1 MAAEMSDSIKP
12 WTIRGVAPEERNA
25 AGEAAKRSDMTLGEW
40 LSRAIRTEIQQA
52 KQANRVP
59 VPVGQPVGQPTA
71 DSLTA
76 LSDVE
81 RIATA
86 MRDMAAAGLPVPKG
100 HAAQVSRALV
110 AQLPQSSRRRRTSKS
125 DNLADLSDSGE

>member
-25 AGEAAKRSDMTLGEW
+25 AGEAARRANMTLGEW

-52 KQANRVP
+52 LQASRAP
-59 VPVGQPVGQPTA
+59 VPVGQPVGQPAA
-71 DSLTA
+71 DSQTS

-81 RIATA
+81 RIASA
-86 MRDMAAAGLPVPKG
+86 MRDLAAVGLPVPKG

-110 AQLPQSSRRRRTSKS
+110 AQLPQSSRKRRTLKS
-125 DNLADLSDSGE
+125 DTLAELSDTQ